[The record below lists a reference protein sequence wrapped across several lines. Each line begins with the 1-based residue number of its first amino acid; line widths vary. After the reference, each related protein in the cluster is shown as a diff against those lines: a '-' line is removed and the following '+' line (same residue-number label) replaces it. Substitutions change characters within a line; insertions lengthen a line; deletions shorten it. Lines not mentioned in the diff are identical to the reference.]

1 MPIVDGIDEEQ
12 DDEPTFSEWMDRW
25 EEAVRDG
32 RSTISR
38 EEAETR
44 YYKQYGR
51 YQRPGGEDG

>member
-1 MPIVDGIDEEQ
+1 MDGIDEEQ